1 MPGDAGPTTKE
12 FFKYLKGKAF
22 GSGNTKRVLNKEF
35 DTGKSIVVQGASLK
49 AKVAEHTIDAA
60 IEESDNKKDEKK

>member
-1 MPGDAGPTTKE
+1 MI
-12 FFKYLKGKAF
+12 Y
-22 GSGNTKRVLNKEF
+22 NHNRKRVLNKEF
-35 DTGKSIVVQGASLK
+35 DIGKSIVVQGASLK